1 MLRKIH
7 SEAKN
12 LWIDTI
18 DTNIHLFQGKS
29 MADKMRLLENFAAQ
43 IKGIGPESIMETY
56 LLWIEHI

>member
-1 MLRKIH
+1 MLRNIRA
-7 SEAKN
+7 EARDIW
-12 LWIDTI
+12 LDTI
-18 DTNIHLFQGKS
+18 NANLHLFHGKL